1 MKLRID
7 GRFIALQA
15 LGCIACYALGVLIV
29 FAICDVNDPVGF
41 IGASFIAA
49 TALYSVYFYPRAI
62 CINDGVVSI
71 KKQNSWKRI
80 KVRLSD
86 IVSAETRSNF
96 YNTVTIT
103 TKLGDTYQFHP
114 KDAQAFMNALN

>member
-1 MKLRID
+1 MKFRID

-29 FAICDVNDPVGF
+29 FAICNVNDPVGF

-62 CINDGVVSI
+62 FINDGVVSI
-71 KKQNSWKRI
+71 KKKNSWKRI
-80 KVRLSD
+80 KVELSD
-86 IVSAETRSNF
+86 IVSAETSTKF
-96 YNTVTIT
+96 YNTVTMT
-103 TKLGDTYQFHP
+103 TKFGNTFQLHP
-114 KDAQAFMNALN
+114 KDAQAFMSALN